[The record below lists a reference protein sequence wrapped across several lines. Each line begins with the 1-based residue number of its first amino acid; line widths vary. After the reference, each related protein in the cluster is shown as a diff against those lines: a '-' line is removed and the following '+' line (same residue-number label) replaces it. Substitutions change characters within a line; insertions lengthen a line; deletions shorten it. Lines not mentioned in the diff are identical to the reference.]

1 MKYIFNFLT
10 AKEWHSIFQR
20 SGLFY
25 TRLCHIIISD
35 KLTWIRWDI
44 FTSVRRLCLSVIVC
58 LFVCV
63 RDYIKRNKQI
73 IMIFYVGLDKG
84 INEKI
89 GKDSNYILDT
99 KISLIFRSPV
109 FSICSMVLAF
119 WLPLTHK

>member
-1 MKYIFNFLT
+1 M
-10 AKEWHSIFQR
+10 
-20 SGLFY
+20 
-25 TRLCHIIISD
+25 
-35 KLTWIRWDI
+35 
-44 FTSVRRLCLSVIVC
+44 IVC